1 MGVNMDRASNHK
13 ESIPLQAGGESWTLT
28 RYNEVGSTNDMA
40 RDLPPWNAVCA
51 DLQTKGRG
59 RFGRAFAS
67 GLGGLW
73 ISAVLPAG
81 GPQGIWAGF
90 SLRVGASLLAY
101 LRSLGISRA
110 RLRWP
115 NDLMC
120 GSRKIGGI
128 LIEQPTSGN
137 LIVGFGL
144 NICNEPWNSF
154 PELREITTTL
164 AQEMESPP
172 SVMNAAHRVLGAL
185 AESHKKMLE
194 GGMALA
200 IEELNPEWATP
211 VPVEVDLSGGGTLS
225 GLFCGLDSEGH
236 LKIRLP
242 SGSQIIVEHQLV
254 EKLRE
259 TSGAMFWTNPQQSP
273 TNIGA

>member
-1 MGVNMDRASNHK
+1 MDSKANPK
-13 ESIPLQAGGESWTLT
+13 ETIQLLAGGESWILT
-28 RYNEVGSTNDMA
+28 RYAEVGSTNDTA
-40 RDLPPWNAVCA
+40 RDLPPWSAVCA
-51 DLQTKGRG
+51 DVQTKGRG

-67 GLGGLW
+67 SLGGLW
-73 ISAVLPAG
+73 ISAVLPAN

-101 LRSLGISRA
+101 IRSLGISWA

-120 GSRKIGGI
+120 GSRKIGGL
-128 LIEQPTSGN
+128 LIEQPASGI

-144 NICNEPWNSF
+144 NIRNQPWSAN

-164 AQEMESPP
+164 AQEMEHPP
-172 SVMNAAHRVLGAL
+172 SVMEAAQSVLCAL
-185 AESHKKMLE
+185 AQSHKKMLE

-200 IEELNPEWATP
+200 IEELNREWSTP
-211 VPVEVDLSGGGTLS
+211 MPVEVDLTSGGVLI

-236 LKIRLP
+236 LKIRVP
-242 SGSQIIVEHQLV
+242 SGDQIVVEHHLV
-254 EKLRE
+254 QKLRE
-259 TSGAMFWTNPQQSP
+259 T
-273 TNIGA
+273 

>member
-1 MGVNMDRASNHK
+1 MSVNTDCDANLK
-13 ESIPLQAGGESWTLT
+13 ESIRLQAGGQNWTLAC
-28 RYNEVGSTNDMA
+28 YSEVGSTNDLA
-40 RDLPPWNAVCA
+40 RDLSPWWAVCA
-51 DLQTKGRG
+51 DVQTKGRG

-67 GLGGLW
+67 DLGGLW
-73 ISAVLPAG
+73 ISAVLPSG
-81 GPQGIWAGF
+81 GPQGIWTGF

-120 GSRKIGGI
+120 GTRKVGGL
-128 LIEQPTSGN
+128 LIEQPASSI

-144 NICNEPWNSF
+144 NICNQPWDTY

-164 AQEMESPP
+164 AEEMKNPP
-172 SVMNAAHRVLGAL
+172 SVMDAARGVLAAL
-185 AESHKKMLE
+185 AHSHKKMLE

-200 IEELNPEWATP
+200 IDELNREWSTP
-211 VPVEVDLSGGGTLS
+211 QPVELDLTGGGVLI

-236 LKIRLP
+236 LKIRVP
-242 SGSQIIVEHQLV
+242 SGGQLVVEHHLV

-259 TSGAMFWTNPQQSP
+259 TP
-273 TNIGA
+273 